1 MFKNFLSI
9 KVKWRYLSLLRQSF
23 ILWWNSKGIQEG
35 ENLACF
41 FQWRYRTQ
49 PSSWTIKTTLFYKT
63 QQKKQQLARL
73 VAHLFPH
80 DPDFHGIK
88 RSGELHWPLDGIRY
102 PPVIPMIFLR
112 ETRQH
117 RQHLP
122 LFSCEVAKR
131 TLSTK
136 KNIVATETIT
146 HQNQSKMKMI
156 RLPPKKKK
164 RIPLSLSLQAAA

>member
-1 MFKNFLSI
+1 MFKNFLAI
-9 KVKWRYLSLLRQSF
+9 KVKWRYLKSSSTIVHIVVKF
-23 ILWWNSKGIQEG
+23 EGNSRRWKSC
-35 ENLACF
+35 LF
-41 FQWRYRTQ
+41 FSMTLQN
-49 PSSWTIKTTLFYKT
+49 TTLLLDDQNNIILYNAA
-63 QQKKQQLARL
+63 KKQQLARL

-88 RSGELHWPLDGIRY
+88 RSGELHWPLDGTRY

-146 HQNQSKMKMI
+146 HQNQSKMTMI

>member
-1 MFKNFLSI
+1 MTLSQVFFDNRSYCGEIWREFK
-9 KVKWRYLSLLRQSF
+9 KVKILLV
-23 ILWWNSKGIQEG
+23 
-35 ENLACF
+35 F

-88 RSGELHWPLDGIRY
+88 RSGELHWPLDGTRY
-102 PPVIPMIFLR
+102 PPMIFLR

-136 KNIVATETIT
+136 KNIAATETIT
-146 HQNQSKMKMI
+146 HQNQSKMTMI

>member
-9 KVKWRYLSLLRQSF
+9 KVKWRHLKTSSTIVHIVVKF
-23 ILWWNSKGIQEG
+23 EGNSRRWK
-35 ENLACF
+35 LACF
-41 FQWRYRTQ
+41 FQRRYRTQ

-63 QQKKQQLARL
+63 QQKNNSLQGWWPTYSQENYTDRWME
-73 VAHLFPH
+73 H
-80 DPDFHGIK
+80 D
-88 RSGELHWPLDGIRY
+88 IRRWF
-102 PPVIPMIFLR
+102 FLR

-146 HQNQSKMKMI
+146 HQNQSKMMMI

>member
-35 ENLACF
+35 ENLTCF

-63 QQKKQQLARL
+63 QQKNNSLQGWWPTYSQENYTDRWME
-73 VAHLFPH
+73 H
-80 DPDFHGIK
+80 D
-88 RSGELHWPLDGIRY
+88 IRRWF
-102 PPVIPMIFLR
+102 FLR

-164 RIPLSLSLQAAA
+164 RIPLSLSL